1 MPLCSQ
7 GGGFHSRSGSGVG
20 SGASPLAPWSAA
32 SLLSDDLLLPRGG
45 FAQHAYD
52 DGADSGRL
60 AWADEDI
67 GGGVGGGGGGE
78 RALWDD
84 AEP

>member
-1 MPLCSQ
+1 MSAQ

-20 SGASPLAPWSAA
+20 VGTSPLAPWSAA
-32 SLLSDDLLLPRGG
+32 SLLSDDLLPRGS
-45 FAQHAYD
+45 FAQHLYD

-60 AWADEDI
+60 AWADEES
-67 GGGVGGGGGGE
+67 GGGGGGGGGGE